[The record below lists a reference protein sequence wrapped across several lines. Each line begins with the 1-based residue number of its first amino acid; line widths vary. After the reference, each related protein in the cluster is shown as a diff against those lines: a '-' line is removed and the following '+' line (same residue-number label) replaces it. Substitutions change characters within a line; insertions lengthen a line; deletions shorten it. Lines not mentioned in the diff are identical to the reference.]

1 MKSYWLL
8 LLSLACGPLW
18 ADAAERIGE
27 VSTEFKLFG
36 PNHKIIVEAFN
47 DPKIE
52 GVTCYLSRPKTGGI
66 SGGLGLAEDKAHA
79 SIACL
84 QVGPIKIREKF
95 QEGEVVFDVRTSLV
109 FKEQRVVRF
118 LDERHQTL
126 IYLTY
131 STRVI
136 DGSYKSALSAVPMR
150 PLDGAVP
157 VGN

>member
-1 MKSYWLL
+1 MKCYWLL
-8 LLSLACGPLW
+8 LLSLMAGPLR
-18 ADAAERIGE
+18 ADSTERIGE

-36 PNHKIIVEAFN
+36 PNHKIIVEAFD
-47 DPKIE
+47 DPKIA

-84 QVGPIKIREKF
+84 QVGPIKILEKF

-136 DGSYKSALSAVPMR
+136 DGSYKSALSAVPMQAASA
-150 PLDGAVP
+150 PTGH
-157 VGN
+157 